1 MAVNAKTYSQKPVEV
16 ERRWV
21 LIDAE
26 TAPTLGRLATEIATY
41 LTGKNKVTYTPHTDG
56 GDYVVVINAEK
67 VKVTGNKEEDKM
79 YYRHSGF
86 PGGLK
91 EASLKEVRVKDASM
105 IIEKAAKG
113 MLPKNKLQEE
123 RMKRLRV
130 YNGSEHNHVAQ
141 KPEKVEVK

>member
-91 EASLKEVRVKDASM
+91 EVSLKEVRVKDASM
-105 IIEKAAKG
+105 IIEKAVKG

-123 RMKRLRV
+123 RMKRLRG

>member
-26 TAPTLGRLATEIATY
+26 TAPTLGRLATEITTY

-86 PGGLK
+86 PGGLQ
-91 EASLKEVRVKDASM
+91 EASLKEVRMKDASM
-105 IIEKAAKG
+105 IIEKAVKG

>member
-91 EASLKEVRVKDASM
+91 EASLKEVRAKDASM
-105 IIEKAAKG
+105 IIEKAVKG